1 MLKKLHNVT
10 LQTEQIILEPS
21 FSSVFIVNVS
31 VCSLSLHLFI
41 RLVCVRFGVIKV
53 PAVRDLV
60 SGNDRDKSLSRCTI
74 PYQTQCDSN
83 S

>member
-10 LQTEQIILEPS
+10 LQTVQIILEPS

-31 VCSLSLHLFI
+31 VCSLSLHSFI
-41 RLVCVRFGVIKV
+41 RLVCVRFGVTKV
-53 PAVRDLV
+53 PALRDLV
-60 SGNDRDKSLSRCTI
+60 SGN
-74 PYQTQCDSN
+74 TQCDSN